1 MQPPAKKFTEDE
13 EMKDGSAQVQ
23 TAQSQIGVQP
33 QQQMQIRE
41 GNKADYDGQGWELK
55 HIQPYP

>member
-13 EMKDGSAQVQ
+13 EMKDESAQVQ

-33 QQQMQIRE
+33 QQQMQMMSSLS
-41 GNKADYDGQGWELK
+41 D
-55 HIQPYP
+55 IQPQQEVQSIV